1 MLDSIA
7 DFEQGWD
14 VHVKKLQKY
23 ELSYDKFQ
31 NWQQLPTEH
40 LSAEDT
46 VQFSGAKMFWFNA
59 KTGDKQLEHPGKKY
73 FQINKKSMRKRAEEK
88 FQSDILDKIQL
99 EKLQYE
105 E

>member
-1 MLDSIA
+1 
-7 DFEQGWD
+7 
-14 VHVKKLQKY
+14 LQKY

-40 LSAEDT
+40 LSTDDAA
-46 VQFSGAKMFWFNA
+46 QFAGAKSFWFNA

-88 FQSDILDKIQL
+88 FQSDILDKLQV
-99 EKLQYE
+99 EKF
-105 E
+105 